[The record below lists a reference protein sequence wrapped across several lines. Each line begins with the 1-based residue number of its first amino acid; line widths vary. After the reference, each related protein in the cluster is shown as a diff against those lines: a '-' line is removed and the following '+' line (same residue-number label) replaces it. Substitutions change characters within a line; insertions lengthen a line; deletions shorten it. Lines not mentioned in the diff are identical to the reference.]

1 MNTSQAT
8 APGLLLVLSGP
19 SGAGKSTV
27 IAQVRQLLPGIGFSV
42 SCTTRAPRPGEVD
55 GRDYYFISAEEFRR
69 RVEAGAFLEHATVHG
84 NGYGTLR
91 SEVEGKVLAGGLV
104 LLDIDVQGQRLVR
117 QAIQG
122 TALEKAA
129 AFVFFAPPSFAELE
143 RRLRDRHT
151 DTEEAIRRRLANAQG
166 EMAAWR
172 EYDFLVVN
180 DTVEA
185 AAQKLA
191 AVIVANGCRT
201 ALLQE
206 APFAS

>member
-1 MNTSQAT
+1 MNASPAVN
-8 APGLLLVLSGP
+8 PGLLLVLSGP

-27 IAQVRQLLPGIGFSV
+27 IAQVRQLQPGIGFSV

-55 GRDYYFISAEEFRR
+55 GRDYYFISAEEYRR
-69 RVEAGAFLEHATVHG
+69 RVEAGEFLEHAMVHG

-91 SEVEGKVLAGGLV
+91 SEVEGKVLNGGIV

-122 TALEKAA
+122 TVLEKAA

-151 DTEEAIRRRLANAQG
+151 DSEEAIRRRLSNAQG

-191 AVIVANGCRT
+191 AVIVASGCRT
-201 ALLQE
+201 ALFRE
-206 APFAS
+206 APFVS